1 MREAKGTTDYRKRK
15 ATERADKTLRE
26 YLDSLSLEK
35 LTDLL
40 IDVLKAR
47 RQGREIGDQ
56 RPTLA
61 VGTDCLPRRG
71 RSPVRSKRSSTR
83 QNT

>member
-1 MREAKGTTDYRKRK
+1 MSKMSGKTDYRKRK

-71 RSPVRSKRSSTR
+71 RPAIRSKRSTA
-83 QNT
+83 T

>member
-1 MREAKGTTDYRKRK
+1 MSGKTDYRKRK

-71 RSPVRSKRSSTR
+71 RPAIRSKRSTA
-83 QNT
+83 T

>member
-1 MREAKGTTDYRKRK
+1 MSGKTDYRKRK

-47 RQGREIGDQ
+47 RQRCEIGGQ
-56 RPTLA
+56 MPTLA
-61 VGTDCLPRRG
+61 
-71 RSPVRSKRSSTR
+71 S
-83 QNT
+83 